1 MFGKSRD
8 AALRRAFKVSVCGFG
23 LLLTLAYSREREK
36 QPAPGSYSQGATAP
50 CCHLP
55 VQGDTPTPGHRTL
68 NVLPLLS
75 DVAFAGLKDSQ
86 GPKDRGDTEKEE
98 TCLRDK
104 KRKMGP
110 VKEPTGPRET
120 LCLTPQ
126 HRCLPCLC
134 LCVHLTIIGGM
145 PTM

>member
-1 MFGKSRD
+1 MTRAVSRAQGAIVGESRD

-55 VQGDTPTPGHRTL
+55 VRGTPPCRHRTL
-68 NVLPLLS
+68 NVLPLRS

-86 GPKDRGDTEKEE
+86 GPKDRDTEKEE
-98 TCLRDK
+98 TCL
-104 KRKMGP
+104 
-110 VKEPTGPRET
+110 
-120 LCLTPQ
+120 
-126 HRCLPCLC
+126 
-134 LCVHLTIIGGM
+134 
-145 PTM
+145 